1 MTKTKVL
8 ALANDEQ
15 QEAIKHQEG
24 PCMIIA
30 GPGSGKTK
38 TVVSRTQYMIL
49 NGVDPSQICLF
60 TFTNKA
66 ANEMKERVKAAVGDA
81 ANNITCGTY
90 HSVAHRLLRKYATR
104 IGFNKNF
111 TIMSSDDCKK
121 ILKRIGKERNI
132 DPDNLGVYISAKK
145 DKVILPER
153 ALIDAATETEKQLAN
168 GYSEYQSELKRQM
181 AMDFDDLI
189 IYTIILLD
197 NNEDIKQRINNQW
210 RYITADEAHDSSP
223 RDLKFIRLL
232 GGSSENV
239 CFILDDNQSIYGFR
253 GADIEAVMN
262 VRNIYKDM
270 KIFNLSRNYR
280 CSQTI
285 VEASKSLIVKNTPL
299 INKKIRAARDYKGS
313 PIIVSRLKTPQEEAA
328 KVIQYVQALKRKG
341 LAYNEIAILYRM
353 SSASRVIEQAFNIA
367 KIKCKIIG
375 GTPFFN
381 RAEVQDILSYLKLVV
396 NEYDFTAFKRA
407 IAVPKRGIGDKTID
421 KIDEF
426 ARNYPGG
433 PISIRTALEKIDESD
448 LSIKVKNKLKEFNDY
463 LEELDTAITELPPKE
478 IINKLCTDI
487 DIVAYLQT
495 NPDYKKNWEERILNV
510 QELVNVAAEYTD
522 VQDLLSQAAL
532 YAVDEEETEENK
544 NDAVNMLTMHSSKGL
559 EYKAVIIVNCNEG
572 TSPHYKSLADK
583 KQLEEERRLFYVG
596 MTRAKDYLFMTFP
609 DCILVQ
615 GQLQYA
621 KPSRFINEI
630 DKRYIYRN

>member
-8 ALANDEQ
+8 AAANDEQ

-49 NGVDPSQICLF
+49 NGIDPSQICLF

-66 ANEMKERVKAAVGDA
+66 ANEMKERIKSAVGDNA
-81 ANNITCGTY
+81 DKITCGTY

-111 TIMSSDDCKK
+111 TILDSDDCKK
-121 ILKRIGKERNI
+121 ILKKIGKERNI
-132 DPDNLGVYISAKK
+132 DPDNLGVYISSKK
-145 DKVILPER
+145 DKVILPEK
-153 ALIDAATETEKQLAN
+153 ALINATTEVDRTMAN
-168 GYSEYQSELKRQM
+168 AYSDYQAELKRQM

-189 IYTIILLD
+189 IFTIILLD
-197 NNEDIKQRINNQW
+197 NNEDVRQKINNQW
-210 RYITADEAHDSSP
+210 KYITADEAHDSSP
-223 RDLKFIRLL
+223 RDLKLIRLL
-232 GGSSENV
+232 GGESENV

-253 GADIEAVMN
+253 GADIEAVIN
-262 VRNIYKDM
+262 VKNIYTNM

-285 VEASKSLIVKNTPL
+285 VEASKSLIAKNMPL
-299 INKKIRAARDYKGS
+299 IDKKIRAARDYKGS
-313 PIIVSRLKTPQEEAA
+313 PIIVSRTKTPQQEAS
-328 KVIQYVQALKRKG
+328 KVVQYVQALKRKG
-341 LAYNEIAILYRM
+341 LEYSDIAVLYRM
-353 SSASRVIEQAFNIA
+353 SSASRVIEQAFNTA

-381 RAEVQDILSYLKLVV
+381 RAEVQDVLSYLKLIV

-407 IAVPKRGIGDKTID
+407 IAVPKRGIGEKTIEN
-421 KIDEF
+421 IDEF

-433 PISIRTALEKIDESD
+433 PISIRSAIEKIELKGKAKES
-448 LSIKVKNKLKEFNDY
+448 LKNFVDY
-463 LEELDTAITELPPKE
+463 LEELDVAITELSPKE
-478 IINKLCTDI
+478 IINKICTDL
-487 DIVAYLQT
+487 DIIEYLKMH
-495 NPDYKKNWEERILNV
+495 PEYKKNWEERLLNI
-510 QELVNVAAEYTD
+510 QELVNVAAEYKD
-522 VQDLLSQAAL
+522 VQELLSQAAL
-532 YAVDEEETEENK
+532 YSIEEDNGESTN
-544 NDAVNMLTMHSSKGL
+544 AVNMLTMHSSKGL

-572 TSPHYKSLADK
+572 TSPHYKSLGDK
-583 KQLEEERRLFYVG
+583 KQLEEERRLFYVA

-630 DKRYIYRN
+630 DKQYIYRN

>member
-1 MTKTKVL
+1 MTKIKVL
-8 ALANDEQ
+8 ASANDEQ

-145 DKVILPER
+145 DKVILPEQ
-153 ALIDAATETEKQLAN
+153 ALINATTETEKQLAN

-197 NNEDIKQRINNQW
+197 NNEDIRQRINNQW

-285 VEASKSLIVKNTPL
+285 VEASKSLIARNTPL
-299 INKKIRAARDYKGS
+299 INKQIRAARDYKGS
-313 PIIVSRLKTPQEEAA
+313 PIIVSRLKTPQEEAV

-341 LAYNEIAILYRM
+341 LAYSDIAVLYRM
-353 SSASRVIEQAFNIA
+353 SSASRVIEQAFNVA

-381 RAEVQDILSYLKLVV
+381 RAEVQDVLSYLKLVT

-407 IAVPKRGIGDKTID
+407 ITVPKRGIGDKTID

-448 LSIKVKNKLKEFNDY
+448 LSTKVKNKLKEFNDY

-495 NPDYKKNWEERILNV
+495 NPDYKKNWEERILNI

-532 YAVDEEETEENK
+532 YSMDEESEEEK
-544 NDAVNMLTMHSSKGL
+544 SDAVNMLTMHSSKGL

-572 TSPHYKSLADK
+572 TSPHYKSLTDK

-630 DKRYIYRN
+630 DKKYIYRN